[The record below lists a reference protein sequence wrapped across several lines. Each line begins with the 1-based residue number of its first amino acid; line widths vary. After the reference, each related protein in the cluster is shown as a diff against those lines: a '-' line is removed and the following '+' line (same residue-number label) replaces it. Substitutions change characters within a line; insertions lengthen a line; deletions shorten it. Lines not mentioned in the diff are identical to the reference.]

1 MANAKMICIGEV
13 VGKYFNMDK
22 KTMDSK
28 TNKREIS
35 KVRQFAQHF
44 AYEYKV
50 ASLSKIGAYF
60 GGKNHSTVLHS
71 YKTILNGIET
81 DKMEKAAY
89 ESINK
94 LIKARFKTDLSPNN
108 KISEL
113 DMVKAVKRG
122 LNDANSRIMFNLLL
136 KEYSVNKF
144 NMHSNIDYSFEDKHK
159 ITELKYRDIKDLPV
173 LQIENDEVIAEFKNM
188 HDVIKNTG
196 IHLGNLCE
204 ALLGKRKTVNGYK
217 FVCIK

>member
-1 MANAKMICIGEV
+1 MASARMICIGEV

-22 KTMDSK
+22 RTMDLK

-60 GGKNHSTVLHS
+60 GSTSHSTVLHS
-71 YKTILNGIET
+71 HKTILNGIET
-81 DKMEKAAY
+81 DKMEKAAH

-94 LIKARFKTDLSPNN
+94 MIKARFKTDLSSNN

-122 LNDANSRIMFNLLL
+122 LNDVNSRIMFNLLL
-136 KEYSVNKF
+136 KEQSNNKL
-144 NMHSNIDYSFEDKHK
+144 NKPKINSKIEKPPMLLQLLDNKVVRRFESQQQAAR
-159 ITELKYRDIKDLPV
+159 ELKINQGRLSEILSGAGQNIVGYEK
-173 LQIENDEVIAEFKNM
+173 
-188 HDVIKNTG
+188 
-196 IHLGNLCE
+196 
-204 ALLGKRKTVNGYK
+204 YK
-217 FVCIK
+217 FTYQNEELK